1 MAIINNAKREINA
14 KIVYYG
20 HEGAGKGSSLRY
32 LYDRIKP
39 SLRGELKTLQASGG
53 SLLFFD
59 FCPFEQPVFGGY
71 RIRFH
76 IYTLPGRVNNPAAW
90 KMTLKGADGV
100 VLVVDAA
107 DTSPA
112 GRQGMES
119 LRDYLASYGMS
130 LHDMPAV
137 LQINKADRN
146 RSATTAATAALLE
159 LEHLPGCLSTALNGE
174 GVLETFSILSRQ
186 IMERI
191 GAQSS
196 LKTGQAPLP
205 PSSVAAP
212 ESRASAAPLDKRL
225 DRVLERDHAS
235 VSLQPGG
242 YVVEPPVE
250 SPPSPLAGKAM
261 TVAPVSSETETGS
274 DIRVTP
280 ADEAVALADG
290 SVRIP
295 LTISL
300 HGQAR
305 RFLLKVAVEP
315 DAEAP

>member
-1 MAIINNAKREINA
+1 MAIINNTKREINA

-20 HEGAGKGSSLRY
+20 QEGAGKGTLLRY
-32 LYDRIKP
+32 LYERIKP
-39 SLRGELKTLQASGG
+39 TLRGELKTLQTSGG

-59 FCPFEQPVFGGY
+59 FSPFEQPVFGGY
-71 RIRFH
+71 HIRFH

-107 DTSPA
+107 DSSPA
-112 GRQGMES
+112 GRQSVES

-137 LQINKADRN
+137 LQVNKADRN

-174 GVLETFSILSRQ
+174 GVLETFSNLSRQ

-191 GAQSS
+191 SAESS
-196 LKTGQAPLP
+196 LKSGQAPLP
-205 PSSVAAP
+205 PSSMAAP
-212 ESRASAAPLDKRL
+212 EYRASTATLDKRL
-225 DRVLERDHAS
+225 DRVLERDHTS
-235 VSLQPGG
+235 IFPQPGG
-242 YVVEPPVE
+242 DVVEPPAE
-250 SPPSPLAGKAM
+250 SPPSPPAGEAM
-261 TVAPVSSETETGS
+261 TIASLPPETETGS
-274 DIRVTP
+274 DIRVAL

-290 SVRIP
+290 SIRIP

-300 HGQAR
+300 QGQAR
-305 RFLLKVAVEP
+305 RFLLKVTVEP
-315 DAEAP
+315 ETETP

>member
-20 HEGAGKGSSLRY
+20 HEGAGKDTSLRY

-39 SLRGELKTLQASGG
+39 SLRGELKTLPAGGG

-59 FCPFEQPVFGGY
+59 FSPFEQPVFGGY

-146 RSATTAATAALLE
+146 RSATTATTAALLE
-159 LEHLPGCLSTALNGE
+159 LERLPGCLSTALNGE

-191 GAQSS
+191 SAESS
-196 LKTGQAPLP
+196 LKAGQAPLP

-212 ESRASAAPLDKRL
+212 ESLEPAAPLDKRL
-225 DRVLERDHAS
+225 DMVLERDHAS
-235 VSLQPGG
+235 APPQPGG
-242 YVVEPPVE
+242 DVDEPLAE
-250 SPPSPLAGKAM
+250 SPPSPLAGEAM
-261 TVAPVSSETETGS
+261 TVASLPPETESGS
-274 DIRVTP
+274 DLRV
-280 ADEAVALADG
+280 AFDDEAVALADG
-290 SVRIP
+290 CARIP

-305 RFLLKVAVEP
+305 RFLLTVAVEP
-315 DAEAP
+315 VTEAP

>member
-20 HEGAGKGSSLRY
+20 HEGAGKGTSLRY
-32 LYDRIKP
+32 LYGRIKP
-39 SLRGELKTLQASGG
+39 SLRGELKTLPASGG

-59 FCPFEQPVFGGY
+59 FSPFEQPVFGGY

-76 IYTLPGRVNNPAAW
+76 IYTLPGKVNNPAAW
-90 KMTLKGADGV
+90 KMTLKGADGL

-112 GRQGMES
+112 GGQGMES
-119 LRDYLASYGMS
+119 LRDYLNSYGMS

-146 RSATTAATAALLE
+146 RSATTAATAAQLE

-174 GVLETFSILSRQ
+174 GVLETFSILSRR

-191 GAQSS
+191 SAESS
-196 LKTGQAPLP
+196 LKADKAPLP
-205 PSSVAAP
+205 P
-212 ESRASAAPLDKRL
+212 
-225 DRVLERDHAS
+225 
-235 VSLQPGG
+235 
-242 YVVEPPVE
+242 
-250 SPPSPLAGKAM
+250 
-261 TVAPVSSETETGS
+261 ETETGS
-274 DIRVTP
+274 DLRVALP
-280 ADEAVALADG
+280 DEAVALADG
-290 SVRIP
+290 SVQIP

-305 RFLLKVAVEP
+305 RFLLTVVVSPATETP
-315 DAEAP
+315 

>member
-1 MAIINNAKREINA
+1 MAIINKAKREINA

-20 HEGAGKGSSLRY
+20 HEGAGKSTSLRY
-32 LYDRIKP
+32 LYERIKP
-39 SLRGELKTLQASGG
+39 SLRGELKTLMASGG

-59 FCPFEQPVFGGY
+59 FSPFEQPVFGGY

-107 DTSPA
+107 DSSPA

-146 RSATTAATAALLE
+146 RSATTTATAALLE

-174 GVLETFSILSRQ
+174 GVLETFSNLSRQ

-191 GAQSS
+191 SAESS
-196 LKTGQAPLP
+196 LKIEQAPLP
-205 PSSVAAP
+205 LSSVAAP
-212 ESRASAAPLDKRL
+212 ECRASAAPLDKRL
-225 DRVLERDHAS
+225 DRVLERDHPP
-235 VSLQPGG
+235 VSPKPCGN
-242 YVVEPPVE
+242 VVEPLVE
-250 SPPSPLAGKAM
+250 SRPSPLAGEAM
-261 TVAPVSSETETGS
+261 TVASLPPETATGS
-274 DIRVTP
+274 DIRVAL
-280 ADEAVALADG
+280 ADEAVSLADG

-300 HGQAR
+300 HGQVR
-305 RFLLKVAVEP
+305 RFLLKVSVEP
-315 DAEAP
+315 DTEAP

>member
-20 HEGAGKGSSLRY
+20 CEGVGKGTSLRY
-32 LYDRIKP
+32 LYERIKP

-76 IYTLPGRVNNPAAW
+76 IYTLPGKVTNPAAW

-100 VLVVDAA
+100 VLMADAA

-112 GRQGMES
+112 GRQGMEN

-130 LHDMPAV
+130 IHDMPAV
-137 LQINKADRN
+137 LQINKTDRAG
-146 RSATTAATAALLE
+146 SMDMATAAAKLE
-159 LEHLPGCLSTALNGE
+159 LGHLPVCLSTALSGE
-174 GVLETFSILSRQ
+174 GVLETFSTLSRRV
-186 IMERI
+186 MERI
-191 GAQSS
+191 GAESS
-196 LKTGQAPLP
+196 LQTESAPLP
-205 PSSVAAP
+205 PSSVSAP
-212 ESRASAAPLDKRL
+212 EGMMPPASFDAGPGERL
-225 DRVLERDHAS
+225 DQDVPVAAS
-235 VSLQPGG
+235 VEENGPEGPELGTEDKDDLK
-242 YVVEPPVE
+242 VT
-250 SPPSPLAGKAM
+250 LA
-261 TVAPVSSETETGS
+261 V
-274 DIRVTP
+274 
-280 ADEAVALADG
+280 EAVTLTDG
-290 SVRIP
+290 SVRVP

-305 RFLLKVAVEP
+305 RFMLKIALEP
-315 DAEAP
+315 NAETP